1 MDKKEYSRIMVNLI
15 NKRIFSSDIQYI
27 KKYANLNE
35 MLKILSIMNK
45 TTRNTKSFQH
55 KANSYDNIIHPRFPH
70 IFTGQLRE
78 DIMEKEIEGEL
89 RFLTAQ
95 IVMESN
101 KITNFINI
109 RNEFECLFMS
119 GHYEQAINKVEL
131 FEKENGFSFWSLD
144 CNVLGRSYYS
154 VNRVDKFCKKTI
166 HECSNLPIETYI
178 KISKYR
184 FLKDI
189 TMPFFNAQFDNY
201 MQKFNETEPNS
212 NFKEAF
218 KRYIVANIDIAR
230 GMDYSD
236 IRYLLIIANY
246 LPLFDCYCILE
257 QVIGWLCSES
267 IYENKKINECII
279 ECALLLRENINVPF

>member
-95 IVMESN
+95 IVM
-101 KITNFINI
+101 
-109 RNEFECLFMS
+109 
-119 GHYEQAINKVEL
+119 
-131 FEKENGFSFWSLD
+131 
-144 CNVLGRSYYS
+144 
-154 VNRVDKFCKKTI
+154 
-166 HECSNLPIETYI
+166 
-178 KISKYR
+178 
-184 FLKDI
+184 
-189 TMPFFNAQFDNY
+189 
-201 MQKFNETEPNS
+201 
-212 NFKEAF
+212 
-218 KRYIVANIDIAR
+218 
-230 GMDYSD
+230 
-236 IRYLLIIANY
+236 
-246 LPLFDCYCILE
+246 
-257 QVIGWLCSES
+257 
-267 IYENKKINECII
+267 
-279 ECALLLRENINVPF
+279 

>member
-144 CNVLGRSYYS
+144 LMFLVVHIIVLIELINFVKKQYMNV
-154 VNRVDKFCKKTI
+154 VICQ
-166 HECSNLPIETYI
+166 
-178 KISKYR
+178 
-184 FLKDI
+184 LKHI
-189 TMPFFNAQFDNY
+189 
-201 MQKFNETEPNS
+201 
-212 NFKEAF
+212 
-218 KRYIVANIDIAR
+218 
-230 GMDYSD
+230 
-236 IRYLLIIANY
+236 
-246 LPLFDCYCILE
+246 
-257 QVIGWLCSES
+257 
-267 IYENKKINECII
+267 
-279 ECALLLRENINVPF
+279 